1 MWSHT
6 HVSVT
11 LSYHL
16 PQSPLQF
23 PPRPRRPVS
32 PAASPSYPLDHW
44 AWPTKAKWRG
54 AVGEGCVLG
63 RASSQAL
70 RRVWLLGAQWFIAAM
85 AQENDARKETAAEGR
100 HKRTR
105 SSILSAGAG
114 ASARMRMRG
123 ALAPHPPAGRPFT
136 LATAARQRR
145 ARGLGADRRDLRDGT
160 GRAAAAEVA
169 GLKGSSGFSL
179 SSSDRFGPEG
189 LVHRHGLAES
199 KRGRSAGPRG
209 WAGRA
214 GLRGGGRGRASDP
227 PDPTR
232 SDPTRADLSARRERW
247 PRPGPRMTCL
257 ALGRDCGAETG
268 SRTRVPEPLR
278 RR

>member
-1 MWSHT
+1 MRDASWAE
-6 HVSVT
+6 
-11 LSYHL
+11 LA
-16 PQSPLQF
+16 
-23 PPRPRRPVS
+23 PRPFAGSGCWVPNVSLQRWHRKMMQGKKQLQKEDTRGHAAPSSLPVRAPAHACACVARSHPTLPRAALS
-32 PAASPSYPLDHW
+32 PWQPRLGSGERAGW
-44 AWPTKAKWRG
+44 A
-54 AVGEGCVLG
+54 
-63 RASSQAL
+63 
-70 RRVWLLGAQWFIAAM
+70 
-85 AQENDARKETAAEGR
+85 
-100 HKRTR
+100 RTGG
-105 SSILSAGAG
+105 ICGTG
-114 ASARMRMRG
+114 
-123 ALAPHPPAGRPFT
+123 
-136 LATAARQRR
+136 
-145 ARGLGADRRDLRDGT
+145 RDGT

-169 GLKGSSGFSL
+169 GLKGSSGFSP

-214 GLRGGGRGRASDP
+214 GLGGGGRGRALDP